1 MTQPFLALITP
12 LATGGYPDQG
22 LPGQPPGIWPS
33 PGYPSHPIA
42 PGGPPP
48 VAGWT
53 PPGYQPSHP
62 IAPGGQPPY
71 PSTGPGFPTNPI
83 VIPPDSMGPGV
94 PEHPIV
100 IPPDGIWPSPGYP
113 SHPIVIPPDT
123 ISPGVPSQP
132 IYIPP
137 EIWPGPGAPTH
148 PIAPGGGP
156 STGPGFPTQPIYLP
170 EVPDVP
176 QDTLALVMV
185 KVPGQPAQYLVIN
198 TNNEVKPLPPVAGP
212 KGQQAQRPAQPKK

>member
-33 PGYPSHPIA
+33 PGHPA
-42 PGGPPP
+42 
-48 VAGWT
+48 
-53 PPGYQPSHP
+53 HP

-83 VIPPDSMGPGV
+83 VIPPDSISDGV
-94 PEHPIV
+94 PTHPII

-137 EIWPGPGAPTH
+137 SIWPGPGTPTH
-148 PIAPGGGP
+148 PIAPGGQPPYP

-170 EVPDVP
+170 EVPDQLP
-176 QDTLALVMV
+176 PDTVALVMV

-212 KGQQAQRPAQPKK
+212 KTPAKK